1 MYTILDDTN
10 TCKATKKNK
19 NNENTVR
26 TTRSQ
31 RIIEKNNQVIAQR
44 ERCGARGA
52 RVVPVVPSRHGAR
65 GSAHRQF
72 R

>member
-1 MYTILDDTN
+1 MIKSMKFTDM
-10 TCKATKKNK
+10 KATKKNK

-26 TTRSQ
+26 IRRSQ

-44 ERCGARGA
+44 ERRGA
-52 RVVPVVPSRHGAR
+52 RVVPVLPSRHGAR